1 MFFLLFVGFAAY
13 GLLTYAIFKEYLTTL
28 PFCADSNEKGQCIPC
43 PKNAKCL
50 ENEVQCDELYTYQ
63 NGQCVPVIIE
73 ENEKSEVPLINYQ
86 KENQLPKQI
95 FLISIEV
102 VASISFVSLLFIQI
116 YQQKRSKLHKE

>member
-1 MFFLLFVGFAAY
+1 MIFLLFVGFSAY
-13 GLLTYAIFKEYLTTL
+13 GLLTYAMFKEYLTTL

-63 NGQCVPVIIE
+63 NGQCVPVIVE
-73 ENEKSEVPLINYQ
+73 ENEKSGTPSINYQ

-95 FLISIEV
+95 FLASIEV
-102 VASISFVSLLFIQI
+102 VASVSLVSLIFIQL
-116 YQQKRSKLHKE
+116 YQQKRSKLHSE